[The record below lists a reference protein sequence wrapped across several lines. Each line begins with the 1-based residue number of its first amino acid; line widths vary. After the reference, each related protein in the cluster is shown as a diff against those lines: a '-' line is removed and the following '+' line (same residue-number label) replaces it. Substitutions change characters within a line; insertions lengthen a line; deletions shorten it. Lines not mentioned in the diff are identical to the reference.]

1 MTTEPLASVQKE
13 LELIRELVGESQS
26 NVAQL
31 TSKCDALNAAV
42 VDLSGSIDKLRLDVK
57 NISAAVSS
65 GSAMVPAASPTLAP
79 ADPEDVQK
87 IRAMIIELAE
97 NLGGAI
103 HTLHRD
109 FVYVVEHHR
118 TAIAEV
124 RTHLRP
130 VSMALAGVHP
140 FQPPQLQQHLLQ
152 QQQQQEPQQQ
162 AAPVP
167 YQEGTDHYSPLS

>member
-1 MTTEPLASVQKE
+1 MTTTPLVSVQRE
-13 LELIRELVGESQS
+13 LVLIRELVGESQS
-26 NVAQL
+26 NVTQL
-31 TSKCDALNAAV
+31 TSKCDALNAVV

-57 NISAAVSS
+57 NISAAMSS
-65 GSAMVPAASPTLAP
+65 GSAMVPAASPISAP

-109 FVYVVEHHR
+109 FVYVIEHHR
-118 TAIAEV
+118 TALGEV

-140 FQPPQLQQHLLQ
+140 FQPPQLQQDQ
-152 QQQQQEPQQQ
+152 QQPQQQEPSAQW
-162 AAPVP
+162 
-167 YQEGTDHYSPLS
+167 